1 LCLFIVG
8 LISAIAIW
16 GSNTTLT
23 CTLPGPNYYW
33 YKRTDRGWFSQ
44 IQAGAKYGNVNSGS
58 MTIYNVQTNDGGR
71 YRCGDYYNL
80 EQIDVSVRGMYS
92 R

>member
-1 LCLFIVG
+1 MGVSYYLNMHITRAELLLG
-8 LISAIAIW
+8 KEN
-16 GSNTTLT
+16 GS
-23 CTLPGPNYYW
+23 
-33 YKRTDRGWFSQ
+33 GWFSQ